1 MVALSPDPIR
11 LAGFPPAAVHRP
23 AAFVGQRD
31 WLARQFARALRLLWW
46 TVTLQ
51 LPKQFVLWR
60 RAQHRRRAGGMGP
73 IVPPTLFAAADPRDI
88 RIQTAPRPLVS
99 VIIPT
104 YGQLRTTLC
113 CLAAIA
119 ANPPEAAI
127 EVIVIDDAS
136 ADPDVARLAQVQ
148 GIRFVVQADNL
159 GFLRTC
165 NMAARLAQGEFL
177 LFLNNDTQ
185 VQSGW
190 LDAMLESFRR
200 DPAVGAVGSKLIYPD
215 GRLQEAGGVIW
226 SDGTGWNIGRL
237 DHPDRPEY
245 NYPREVDYCS
255 GASLMVPRVLF
266 ADLGGFDER
275 YAPAYFEDADLAFRL
290 RARGRKV
297 VYQPRSCVVH
307 MEGVSHGTDLA
318 AGGKSFQAV
327 NRHVFVESWAEVLA
341 TRHYPSGQ
349 HVLRAREHA
358 RCRPVVLILDHEVPT
373 PERDAG
379 SRTMLAIAR
388 ALLQE
393 GMLVKFASHI
403 PCGDPAR
410 IGVLEQMGV
419 AVIRD
424 AERDPAARWI
434 AENGDELDMVVLSR
448 PQVAAHYLPIVRRH
462 SAARIVFYGHDLH
475 FSRLRQ
481 QAELRNS
488 GAITREATAMER
500 LERRVWRG
508 SDLVLYPSVVEAE
521 RVAMLE
527 PSVSAHAIAPYSF
540 QDFPGP
546 RTPVVGQDILFV
558 GGFAHSPNQDAV
570 LWLVHAILPLIHVC
584 AGAAR
589 LRIVGADPP
598 ALVRALAGPCVTIL
612 ANISEAELA
621 AEYRRARVALAPL
634 RFGAGVKMKAV
645 EALAAGVPL
654 VTTPVGAQGLP
665 GLGDVASVCRDAEG
679 IADSVCLLLAD
690 DTLWRA
696 RSTAGVA
703 YTRERFS
710 EAAMRASLMAAFGA
724 SAPAC

>member
-11 LAGFPPAAVHRP
+11 FEGFAPAAIHHPVPFVH
-23 AAFVGQRD
+23 QRD
-31 WLARQFARALRLLWW
+31 WLARQSARALRLLWW

-51 LPKQFVLWR
+51 LPKQFGLWR
-60 RAQHRRRAGGMGP
+60 RAQHRRRTDGLGP

-88 RIQTAPRPLVS
+88 RIQAAPQPLVS
-99 VIIPT
+99 VIVPT
-104 YGQLRTTLC
+104 YGQLQATLC

-119 ANPPEAAI
+119 ANQPEAPI

-136 ADPDVARLAQVQ
+136 LDPDVARLAQVQ
-148 GIRFVVQADNL
+148 GIRFVVQPDNL

-165 NMAARLAQGEFL
+165 NMAAGLARGEFL

-185 VQSGW
+185 VQPGW

-226 SDGTGWNIGRL
+226 SDGSGWNIGRL

-255 GASLMVPRVLF
+255 GASLMVPRALF
-266 ADLGGFDER
+266 ADLGGFDVR
-275 YAPAYFEDADLAFRL
+275 YVPAYFEDADLAFRL
-290 RARGRKV
+290 RARGWKV

-307 MEGVSHGTDLA
+307 VEGVSHGTDIA
-318 AGGKSFQAV
+318 VGGKSFQAV
-327 NRHVFVESWAEVLA
+327 NRRVFVESWADVLA
-341 TRHYPSGQ
+341 ARHYPSGQ
-349 HVLRAREHA
+349 NVLRAREHA
-358 RCRPVVLILDHEVPT
+358 RGRPVVLILDHEVPV

-379 SRTMLAIAR
+379 SRTMLAIVR

-393 GMLVKFASHI
+393 GMVVKFAPHAR
-403 PCGDPAR
+403 CADPAR

-424 AERDPAARWI
+424 AKRDSSARWI
-434 AENGDELDMVVLSR
+434 AEHGGELDMVIISR
-448 PQVAAHYLPIVRRH
+448 PHVAAHYLPIVRRH

-481 QAELRNS
+481 QAELCNS
-488 GAITREATAMER
+488 DAIVREATAMER

-508 SDLVLYPSVVEAE
+508 SDLVLYPSTAEAE

-527 PSVSAHAIAPYSF
+527 PGVSARAIAPYSF
-540 QDFPGP
+540 RDFPGP
-546 RTPVVGQDILFV
+546 RAPAMGQDILFV
-558 GGFAHSPNQDAV
+558 GGFGHPPNEDAV
-570 LWLVHAILPLIHVC
+570 LWLVNEILPLIHAR
-584 AGAAR
+584 AGCAR
-589 LRIVGADPP
+589 LRIVGADPS
-598 ALVRALAGPCVTIL
+598 ARVRALAGPCVTIMS
-612 ANISEAELA
+612 NVSEAELA

-634 RFGAGVKMKAV
+634 RFAAGVKMKAV

-665 GLGDVASVCRDAEG
+665 GLGDVASICPDAKE
-679 IADSVCLLLAD
+679 IADAVCLLLVD
-690 DTLWRA
+690 NTLWRA

-724 SAPAC
+724 SAPVC